1 MIQCYKP
8 DNTDYEHNGDIT
20 LFPTSCELQCEING
34 SWELTMSHPLDSDG
48 RWKYLSEE
56 AVISAPTFQSD
67 HQLFRVDKCIKT
79 DSSVE
84 VTAYPIFFD
93 SADDC
98 FLLDTRPTNKNG
110 QNALNAMTQGSKYS
124 GKSDITTGGTAY
136 FVRRNLMDAI
146 NGEDSPTF
154 VQTWGGEILYDNF
167 KIIVNERIGG
177 DYGVEIRYGKNMD
190 GLSYTVDM
198 SDVVTRIIP
207 VAYNGRT
214 MSGNNPWVDSD
225 NINKYAKKYIREVKF
240 EDVKLAEDAS
250 DSEEEDVII
259 CDDQAALNAALTQK
273 CEDMYAAGADLPAV
287 TIQVTMIALEK
298 TEQYKD
304 FEDLVSVSLGDTVH
318 CYNYRLGIITDARVI
333 KMTWDCIRN
342 QAGEMTLGDYEYN
355 YFSELTLS
363 LQAVSQIIGPGNTV
377 VAERVA
383 GVLNAIN
390 TQLRYQKNVAQ
401 KQDVRAILFEDTDP
415 ESPTYGAMCLGT
427 QGFQIADSRTAD
439 GKDWDWATAF
449 TAKGGY
455 ANTLIAGIL
464 SDKTGQNYWNLDTGE
479 FVAGNATLKN
489 TASGDSV
496 EIRNAMMR
504 IIKAGTEVGFIGSN
518 NLTGDEDYQGIVFD
532 LQNAGDYM
540 AWAQKPSATA
550 TAFSMVLAYSRQ
562 TKGGLTAGMNSW
574 GPFDFHNGRL
584 SNFLT
589 SDGYTGATGQVRIVT
604 NIESQA
610 GGGIQWWES
619 TFTVRDGI
627 VTSIPASSSEVSEKS
642 TMSLSDDNG
651 EGNELPRNPWIMH
664 EITAE
669 QLKGET

>member
-1 MIQCYKP
+1 MCEAQFSAGLDKP
-8 DNTDYEHNGDIT
+8 KVT
-20 LFPTSCELQCEING
+20 
-34 SWELTMSHPLDSDG
+34 
-48 RWKYLSEE
+48 
-56 AVISAPTFQSD
+56 IS
-67 HQLFRVDKCIKT
+67 
-79 DSSVE
+79 
-84 VTAYPIFFD
+84 
-93 SADDC
+93 
-98 FLLDTRPTNKNG
+98 
-110 QNALNAMTQGSKYS
+110 
-124 GKSDITTGGTAY
+124 
-136 FVRRNLMDAI
+136 
-146 NGEDSPTF
+146 
-154 VQTWGGEILYDNF
+154 
-167 KIIVNERIGG
+167 
-177 DYGVEIRYGKNMD
+177 
-190 GLSYTVDM
+190 VDM
-198 SDVVTRIIP
+198 VTLQ
-207 VAYNGRT
+207 N
-214 MSGNNPWVDSD
+214 
-225 NINKYAKKYIREVKF
+225 
-240 EDVKLAEDAS
+240 
-250 DSEEEDVII
+250 
-259 CDDQAALNAALTQK
+259 
-273 CEDMYAAGADLPAV
+273 
-287 TIQVTMIALEK
+287 

-304 FEDLVSVSLGDTVH
+304 VKNLEEVSLGDTVRI
-318 CYNYRLGIITDARVI
+318 YNRHLGIMSEARIIELEYDAIRKKVSSVVI
-333 KMTWDCIRN
+333 
-342 QAGEMTLGDYEYN
+342 GDYEYN

-550 TAFSMVLAYSRQ
+550 TAFSMVLKSR
-562 TKGGLTAGMNSW
+562 TS
-574 GPFDFHNGRL
+574 FD
-584 SNFLT
+584 
-589 SDGYTGATGQVRIVT
+589 
-604 NIESQA
+604 E
-610 GGGIQWWES
+610 
-619 TFTVRDGI
+619 
-627 VTSIPASSSEVSEKS
+627 
-642 TMSLSDDNG
+642 
-651 EGNELPRNPWIMH
+651 
-664 EITAE
+664 
-669 QLKGET
+669 